1 MRQITRPR
9 VCALVF
15 FCMLLWVPIASGQ
28 QVSATGTPQPVAGT
42 TVVVRMIDAVDSGSD
57 PAGKQYRAS
66 VAGPVNA
73 GNNITIAQGS
83 VATITLVR
91 NASGWAARLTSLF
104 INGRVTPAD
113 SSLAALAGTAPHSLD
128 NDVAVLTGHASGTS
142 TVPGLAA
149 IASGARI
156 ILPAGT
162 SLSFVLNAPAANGP
176 APANPAEANAS
187 ALPANQPGKSYYCT
201 FNDTV
206 QRPNTTHY
214 FSGVFQDDASQIEVS
229 KAWTN
234 YIRQKYLP
242 GDNRD
247 NGGCQIGTADQ
258 QQRVETTLRKTWQVM
273 ATGSEKAG
281 MKIPTNTVVDVSWK
295 YVPDHPSASSAA
307 GTPPSTA
314 AASVAPPASASTATT
329 AKPPA
334 AAAGQSAPAQAQNQQ
349 DLPYICS
356 VTSSERQPSRTTFY
370 RTGVFQTA
378 ASLGTISDA
387 WQRYVIKTYSTP
399 VQEFMPPH
407 CDRVQ
412 SDPAGQ
418 QYTQTS
424 MDQSAQAQKSVIVHV
439 DWKYTPDQ
447 ATAPVAQAAP
457 AATAAQP
464 PATQYLFCTG
474 VASPQSTIYY
484 SGTIITT
491 EKNTNPVHVAFFQ
504 FLKQQYS
511 YKGPG
516 EYPCDLQ
523 CTGVRS
529 VEEARSVEQLYVNRD
544 RQNKR
549 NVIET
554 GWTYRQDKPTVAS
567 GKGKPYYCFGYNVN
581 KALYFSDTFEVPP
594 NTPAN
599 PVINGFAQFLTEK
612 YGVSSR
618 TGWDGGIR
626 CSWGDKAKFVPEPGM
641 TGYKIVETEWKPT
654 SLPPPYVG
662 P

>member
-1 MRQITRPR
+1 MTPNR
-9 VCALVF
+9 VSAIAFRWSISAVF
-15 FCMLLWVPIASGQ
+15 TLYVFAPKAHAQ
-28 QVSATGTPQPVAGT
+28 TSATGTPQPVAGT

-66 VAGPVNA
+66 VASPVNA

-104 INGRVTPAD
+104 INGRVTPTD

-162 SLSFVLNAPAANGP
+162 SLSFALNAPAANGP
-176 APANPAEANAS
+176 APANPAQANAS
-187 ALPANQPGKSYYCT
+187 ALTANRPGKSYFCQ

-206 QRPNTTHY
+206 QRPNVTHY
-214 FSGVFQDDASQIEVS
+214 FSGVFEADASQIEVS

-247 NGGCQIGTADQ
+247 SGGCQIGTADQ
-258 QQRVETTLRKTWQVM
+258 QQRVETTLRQTWQVM
-273 ATGSEKAG
+273 ATGAERAG

-295 YVPDHPSASSAA
+295 YVPDHPTASSAA

-314 AASVAPPASASTATT
+314 AASVAPPATASAAPA
-329 AKPPA
+329 AKPSAA
-334 AAAGQSAPAQAQNQQ
+334 AAAGQGVPAQAQKQQ
-349 DLPYICS
+349 GGGWWWYCSAGPYM
-356 VTSSERQPSRTTFY
+356 
-370 RTGVFQTA
+370 TGVFFYPTDINMRADVDAAIQTA
-378 ASLGTISDA
+378 WSNYTRSKYPTENLGTGCTLGFADQAST
-387 WQRYVIKTYSTP
+387 QRIHDHMRASYKGGEV
-399 VQEFMPPH
+399 V
-407 CDRVQ
+407 D
-412 SDPAGQ
+412 
-418 QYTQTS
+418 
-424 MDQSAQAQKSVIVHV
+424 V
-439 DWKYTPDQ
+439 DWKYVPGQDTP
-447 ATAPVAQAAP
+447 PVALVANYYCFAAFDQNSQNNY
-457 AATAAQP
+457 ASGLYAGSKLVNTVIMAKDFAQFVKEKY
-464 PATQYLFCTG
+464 QSGEKGEKVTG
-474 VASPQSTIYY
+474 SCYNAVIDRAVAEA
-484 SGTIITT
+484 G
-491 EKNTNPVHVAFFQ
+491 KV
-504 FLKQQYS
+504 S
-511 YKGPG
+511 Y
-516 EYPCDLQ
+516 
-523 CTGVRS
+523 
-529 VEEARSVEQLYVNRD
+529 EARWRSG
-544 RQNKR
+544 KW
-549 NVIET
+549 IET
-554 GWTYRQDKPTVAS
+554 GWKPTTTPVAS
-567 GKGKPYYCFGYNVN
+567 GEGKPYYCFGYNVN

-641 TGYKIVETEWKPT
+641 TGYKIVETGWKPT